1 MENATVQAGTGGPVA
16 FGFNRLGL
24 VRQLG
29 LMVGLAATIAIGFA
43 VVLWSQE
50 PDYRVLYSNVSYTD
64 ANQIVEQLQL
74 NGIPYKFD
82 SSGHNI
88 LVADE
93 YLHKARLRLAAEGFT
108 GDNTVGFELLDKEQG
123 LGTSQFM
130 ENARYRRGLEGE
142 LARTITSMLS
152 VRSARVHLALPK
164 QSVFV
169 RDQRKPTAS
178 VFLDLVAGRR
188 LESIQVQAIAN
199 LIASSISELSSQDV
213 TVVDQKGRLLN
224 TRDMNT
230 DVVLAAKQL
239 EYTRRIEETLVNRVN
254 SILQPVVG
262 VGRYRAEVSA
272 DIDFT
277 AVEQTDEIY
286 NPDLPALRSEQ
297 TMDESTSGQAAASG
311 VPGSLSNQPPGA
323 SSVPEVAANG
333 LPVQGEGVVD
343 RPDGPKNA
351 RSQATRNYEL
361 DRSISYT
368 KHQMGQINRL
378 SVAVVVDDLATTS
391 QDGGEKTRTPW
402 DENELARLT
411 ILVKDA
417 VGYSAVRG
425 DSINVINSPFAAP
438 DVYEEEEIPIW
449 KQDWVY
455 DVAKQAM
462 AVILVL
468 ILVFGVLR
476 PIMKSLAVSSAQKVA
491 ADTAEAT
498 APADLSSELESL
510 DMGEISGD
518 KVTFS
523 GIDNAL
529 APTPNETYEYQL
541 NAIRSMIAEDPA
553 KVAQAIRQ
561 WVSEHE

>member
-1 MENATVQAGTGGPVA
+1 MQAGTGSGGGPVT

-50 PDYRVLYSNVSYTD
+50 PDYRVLYNNVAFAD
-64 ANQIVEQLQL
+64 ANEIIEQLQL
-74 NGIPYKFD
+74 NNIPYKFD
-82 SSGHNI
+82 SSGRAI
-88 LVADE
+88 LVPNE
-93 YLHKARLRLAAEGFT
+93 KLHQARLRLAAEGFT

-142 LARTITSMLS
+142 LARTITSMIA
-152 VRSARVHLALPK
+152 VRKARVHLALPK

-178 VFLDLVAGRR
+178 VFLELLAGRR
-188 LESIQVQAIAN
+188 LEQNQVAAIAN
-199 LIASSISELSSQDV
+199 LVASSIPQLASDDV

-224 TRDMNT
+224 TREADV

-239 EYTRRIEETLVNRVN
+239 EYTRKVEETLLNRVN
-254 SILQPVVG
+254 SILQPVLG
-262 VGRYRAEVSA
+262 LGKFRAEVST

-277 AVEQTDEIY
+277 SVEQTDEIY
-286 NPDLPALRSEQ
+286 NPELPSLRSEQ
-297 TMDESTSGQAAASG
+297 VLDESTAGQAKASG
-311 VPGSLSNQPPGA
+311 VPGALSNQPPGA
-323 SSVPEVAANG
+323 SSVPETTASG
-333 LPVQGEGVVD
+333 LDADGEGVIA
-343 RPDGPKNA
+343 RQSGPKSA

-368 KHQMGQINRL
+368 RHQMGQVKRL
-378 SVAVVVDDLATTS
+378 SVAVVVDDLATVNS
-391 QDGGEKTRTPW
+391 ESGEVTRTAW
-402 DENELARLT
+402 SQNELDRLT
-411 ILVKDA
+411 ILVRDT
-417 VGYSAVRG
+417 VGFSAARG
-425 DSINVINSPFAAP
+425 DSVNVVNSPFAVP
-438 DVYEEEEIPIW
+438 EEFVEEEIPIW
-449 KQDWVY
+449 QQEWVW
-455 DVAKQAM
+455 DIAKQVLAG
-462 AVILVL
+462 LFVL
-468 ILVFGVLR
+468 ILVFGILR
-476 PIMKSLAVSSAQKVA
+476 PIMKNLAAAA
-491 ADTAEAT
+491 ADKSDQGA
-498 APADLSSELESL
+498 ADAAAGGGIGAELESL
-510 DMGEISGD
+510 EMTDISKD
-518 KVTFS
+518 QVTFS

-561 WVSEHE
+561 WVIDNE

>member
-1 MENATVQAGTGGPVA
+1 MQAGAGSPVT

-50 PDYRVLYSNVSYTD
+50 PDYRVLYNNVAFAD
-64 ANQIVEQLQL
+64 ANEIIEQLQL
-74 NGIPYKFD
+74 NNVPYKFD
-82 SSGHNI
+82 SSGRTI
-88 LVADE
+88 LVPNE
-93 YLHKARLRLAAEGFT
+93 KLHQARLKLAAEGFT

-142 LARTITSMLS
+142 LARTITSMLA
-152 VRSARVHLALPK
+152 VRKARVHLALPK

-178 VFLDLVAGRR
+178 VFLELLAGRK
-188 LESIQVQAIAN
+188 LEQNQVAAIAN
-199 LIASSISELSSQDV
+199 LIASSIPELASEDV

-224 TRDMNT
+224 TRDADV

-239 EYTRRIEETLVNRVN
+239 EYTRKIEETLLNRVN

-262 VGRYRAEVSA
+262 LGRFRAEVST

-277 AVEQTDEIY
+277 SVEQTDEIF
-286 NPDLPALRSEQ
+286 NPDLPSLRSEQ
-297 TMDESTSGQAAASG
+297 VLDESTTGQSKAQG
-311 VPGSLSNQPPGA
+311 VPGALSNQPPGA
-323 SSVPEVAANG
+323 ASVPETVAGQPGAD
-333 LPVQGEGVVD
+333 VEAEGVVQ
-343 RPDGPKNA
+343 RPQGPKSA

-368 KHQMGQINRL
+368 RHQMGRVQRL
-378 SVAVVVDDLATTS
+378 SVAVVVDDLPTVNAET
-391 QDGGEKTRTPW
+391 GEVARTPW
-402 DENELARLT
+402 SQNELDRLT
-411 ILVKDA
+411 ILVRDA
-417 VGYSAVRG
+417 VGFSAVRG
-425 DSINVINSPFAAP
+425 DSVNVINSPFAVP
-438 DVYEEEEIPIW
+438 EEFVEEEIPIW
-449 KQDWVY
+449 KQEWVW
-455 DVAKQAM
+455 DIVRQVAAGLFVLLLVF
-462 AVILVL
+462 AVI
-468 ILVFGVLR
+468 R
-476 PIMKSLAVSSAQKVA
+476 PIMKNLAAAAAQKAETEA
-491 ADTAEAT
+491 AQAAAQPGDLTAEL
-498 APADLSSELESL
+498 DSLE
-510 DMGEISGD
+510 MTNISQD
-518 KVTFS
+518 QVTFS

-541 NAIRSMIAEDPA
+541 NAIRSMVAEDPA

-561 WVSEHE
+561 WVSAHE

>member
-1 MENATVQAGTGGPVA
+1 MQAGSGGSVA

-50 PDYRVLYSNVSYTD
+50 PDYRVLYNNVSYAD

-74 NGIPYKFD
+74 NNIPYKFD
-82 SSGHNI
+82 STGHNI

-108 GDNTVGFELLDKEQG
+108 NDNTVGFELLDKEQG

-142 LARTITSMLS
+142 LARTVTSMLA

-178 VFLDLVAGRR
+178 VFLDLVAGKR
-188 LESIQVQAIAN
+188 LEAIQVEAITN
-199 LIASSISELSSQDV
+199 LVASSIPELSSEDV

-224 TRDMNT
+224 TRDMDT

-239 EYTRRIEETLVNRVN
+239 EYTRKIEETLVNRVN

-262 VGRYRAEVSA
+262 LGRYRAEVSA
-272 DIDFT
+272 NIDFT

-297 TMDESTSGQAAASG
+297 VLDESTTGQAAAGG
-311 VPGSLSNQPPGA
+311 VPGALSNQPPGA
-323 SSVPEVAANG
+323 GSVPEVGANG
-333 LPVQGEGVVD
+333 LPVRNEGVVA
-343 RPDGPKNA
+343 REGGPKNA

-368 KHQMGQINRL
+368 KHQMGQISRL
-378 SVAVVVDDLATTS
+378 SVAVVVDDIPAAGPN
-391 QDGGEKTRTPW
+391 GGEKVRSAW
-402 DENELARLT
+402 DQNELDRLT

-417 VGYSAVRG
+417 VGYSALRG
-425 DSINVINSPFAAP
+425 DSVSVINSPFAVP
-438 DVYEEEEIPIW
+438 EVYQEEEVPIW
-449 KQDWVY
+449 KQEWVL
-455 DVAKQAM
+455 DLAKQ
-462 AVILVL
+462 VLGGLFILL
-468 ILVFGVLR
+468 LVFGVLR
-476 PIMKSLAVSSAQKVA
+476 PIMKNLAVSAAHKVVTDGA
-491 ADTAEAT
+491 AVKTEADM
-498 APADLSSELESL
+498 ASELESL
-510 DMGEISGD
+510 DMSGISAD
-518 KVTFS
+518 QVTFS

-529 APTPNETYEYQL
+529 APTPNETYEYQM

-561 WVSEHE
+561 WVIENE